1 MNSTDII
8 YSIGHLFQWS
18 FGFFEV
24 VGNVFNTILILLGFA
39 GFFYWMNTQ
48 RKFNEKANV
57 PVDIKDN
64 TGWYN
69 DSSKKQL
76 K

>member
-1 MNSTDII
+1 MSSTEII

-18 FGFFEV
+18 FGFFEI
-24 VGNVFNTILILLGFA
+24 VGNYFNTLLILLGFG

-48 RKFNEKANV
+48 KKYSDKANV
-57 PVDIKDN
+57 PVEIKDN
-64 TGWYN
+64 NGWYKEGN
-69 DSSKKQL
+69 GKQL